1 MGDREV
7 TERTEVLKVGTVA
20 IELLD
25 EARQQ
30 QARRAARTLVSGNAQ
45 RATVIALAEG
55 AQMAEHKAPPAA
67 TLHVIAGRVRL
78 HTADHEWLLD
88 AGDLVRIPP
97 QRHALDAIT
106 DTAVLLTVAL
116 H

>member
-1 MGDREV
+1 MTDRD
-7 TERTEVLKVGTVA
+7 EVLKVSDVA
-20 IELLD
+20 VELLD
-25 EARQQ
+25 EAKRQQ
-30 QARRAARTLVSGNAQ
+30 AKRASRTLVSGSAQ

-55 AQMAEHKAPPAA
+55 AQLAEHKAPPAA
-67 TLHVIAGRVRL
+67 TLHVITGQVRL
-78 HTADHEWLLD
+78 RTADHEWLL
-88 AGDLVRIPP
+88 ATGDLVRIPA